1 MLQALHYMA
10 RFKRFTD
17 LNLFKY
23 VFNVIQNW
31 NMDAL
36 QFYSMVLF
44 FLLAVMGEGDE
55 SSQLRMAN

>member
-55 SSQLRMAN
+55 SSRLRMAN

>member
-1 MLQALHYMA
+1 MLQTLHYMA
-10 RFKRFTD
+10 QFKRFTD

-55 SSQLRMAN
+55 SSRLRMAN